1 MQISDD
7 QPSEKVISAINERV
21 DEALRM
27 NKKSEYVVVSMAI
40 AIFTLGV
47 AVIII
52 GYWARN
58 LFRRGYDFAG
68 APLSSRK
75 SDPEAAT
82 RQPDPTIRPGNVE
95 QPAAKAGG
103 PAND

>member
-52 GYWARN
+52 GY
-58 LFRRGYDFAG
+58 
-68 APLSSRK
+68 
-75 SDPEAAT
+75 
-82 RQPDPTIRPGNVE
+82 
-95 QPAAKAGG
+95 
-103 PAND
+103 